1 MSLTQTLLGS
11 VVSNCCF
18 SRFSATG
25 RACLE
30 SVVALNFLFCL
41 HRIPSFFRI
50 LLIRQIPTLT
60 PWSLSSCCN
69 LSGPYVSRVLL
80 WAALISTSSLPSS
93 WARLEGSRLSHL

>member
-1 MSLTQTLLGS
+1 MSLSQTSFGFVS
-11 VVSNCCF
+11 SNCWF

-25 RACLE
+25 SACLE
-30 SVVALNFLFCL
+30 SVVALNFLLCL

-80 WAALISTSSLPSS
+80 WAALVSTFNLTSS
-93 WARLEGSRLSHL
+93 WARLEGFRFSHL

>member
-1 MSLTQTLLGS
+1 MSLSHTSFGLVAS
-11 VVSNCCF
+11 KRWF

-25 RACLE
+25 RPCLE
-30 SVVALNFLFCL
+30 SVVALNFLLCL

-60 PWSLSSCCN
+60 PQSLSSCCN

-80 WAALISTSSLPSS
+80 WAALISTSNRPSS
-93 WARLEGSRLSHL
+93 WARLEGFRFSHL